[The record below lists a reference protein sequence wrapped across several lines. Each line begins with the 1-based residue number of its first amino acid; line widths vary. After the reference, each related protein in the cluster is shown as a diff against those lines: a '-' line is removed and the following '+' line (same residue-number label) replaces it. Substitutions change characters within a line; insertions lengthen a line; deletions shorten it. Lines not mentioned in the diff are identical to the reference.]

1 MSLPKLNGKTIII
14 LLLLLAIVLLASA
27 IFIRDGNKG
36 NLGQISISG
45 GVVPHHLTA
54 KEIIQDFFEY
64 ISLESKIELETV
76 ILLSPDHFNSGNL
89 TEERSF
95 ITLKPGTKEFNN
107 LKVDNILL
115 DNLTNKI
122 GFNHNN
128 SFIVFDHGITALLP
142 YIKKY
147 FPETKIL
154 PILIPF
160 DINKEQTKYLAEII
174 NSYASSQAIV
184 IASVD
189 FSHYLS
195 KRAAEFHDVKSINT
209 LVNFREDDF
218 ENLEVDCWQCLYGT
232 RLFAKLRSK
241 ESPKIIAHKNSSDFL
256 KLNNL
261 EETTS
266 YFSVVFEEDKMGAQ
280 ETFGGETILFV
291 GDIMLD
297 RWVEDFII
305 KNSVLYPFQKIE
317 QFLRGVD
324 LVFGNLEGPIVND
337 PQEFSRESLK
347 FAFSHEVTKGLSFG
361 NFDLFSLANNHTL
374 NMGKDGLEETREILN
389 KENFKFVGDPIEC
402 TKDFIFQEG
411 NIIFLAFNKTYPF
424 NCSDEEIAKT
434 IEQVKSSNP
443 QAFLIVSIH
452 WGEEYQLKNSISQ
465 QRLAHKMID
474 AGADLIIGHHPHVV
488 QNIEIYSPRSPRF
501 GEAGGEAGKE
511 RLIFYSLGNFI
522 FDQYFSKQTQ
532 QGLAVG
538 LEIYPSGQVFRLF
551 PIQSQLSQPFLME
564 QAKAEKLL
572 EELALRSSPQL
583 FDEIKNGII
592 KI

>member
-1 MSLPKLNGKTIII
+1 MSSPKLNRKIIII
-14 LLLLLAIVLLASA
+14 LLLLSALVLLASA
-27 IFIRDGNKG
+27 IFVRDDNKS

-45 GVVPHHLTA
+45 GVVPHHLAA
-54 KEIIQDFFEY
+54 KEIIKDFFEY
-64 ISLESKIELETV
+64 ISLESKAQPETI
-76 ILLSPDHFNSGNL
+76 ILLSPDHFDSGDL
-89 TEERSF
+89 AEGKLFIALELGTEEF
-95 ITLKPGTKEFNN
+95 DGIEVDDVLLKN
-107 LKVDNILL
+107 LASQV
-115 DNLTNKI
+115 
-122 GFNHNN
+122 GFNHSN
-128 SFIVFDHGITALLP
+128 SFIVFEHGITALLP

-154 PILIPF
+154 PILISF
-160 DINKEQTKYLAEII
+160 DINKEQTKYLVETI

-209 LVNFREDDF
+209 LINFREDDF
-218 ENLEVDCWQCLYGT
+218 ENLEVDCWQCLYGI
-232 RLFAKLRSK
+232 RLFTKLRSK
-241 ESPKIIAHKNSSDFL
+241 ESSKIIAHKNSADFL
-256 KLNNL
+256 KSDNL
-261 EETTS
+261 EQTTS
-266 YFSVVFEEDKMGAQ
+266 YFSVVFEEGKGQ
-280 ETFGGETILFV
+280 EIFDGTTILFV

-305 KNSVLYPFQKIE
+305 KNSVFYPFQKIE
-317 QFLRGVD
+317 QFLRGAD
-324 LVFGNLEGPIVND
+324 LVFGNLEGPIVNA

-347 FAFSHEVTKGLSFG
+347 FAFSSEITKGLSFG

-411 NIIFLAFNKTYPF
+411 NIIFLAFNKTYSF
-424 NCSDEEIAKT
+424 NCLDEEIAKT

-452 WGEEYQLKNSISQ
+452 WGEEYQLKNSTSQ

-474 AGADLIIGHHPHVV
+474 AGADLIIGYHPHVV
-488 QNIEIYSPRSPRF
+488 QNIEIY
-501 GEAGGEAGKE
+501 KE
-511 RLIFYSLGNFI
+511 KLIFYSLGNFI

-538 LEIYPSGQVFRLF
+538 LEIYPSKQVFRLF
-551 PIQSQLSQPFLME
+551 PIQSQLSQPFLVE
-564 QAKAEKLL
+564 QAKAEKFL

-583 FDEIKNGII
+583 LDEIKNGII